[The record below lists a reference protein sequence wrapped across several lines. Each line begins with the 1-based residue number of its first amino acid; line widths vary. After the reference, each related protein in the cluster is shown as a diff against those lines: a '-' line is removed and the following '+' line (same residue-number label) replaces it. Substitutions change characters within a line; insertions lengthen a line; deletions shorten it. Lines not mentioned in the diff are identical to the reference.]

1 MAMPTGLWSRTRAAA
16 PRRTGTRAG
25 ATCRAVQ
32 LQPGPELHRGRRDAQ
47 VARVRLLQLHDG
59 WRECGSCNCMT
70 EWNYDGDADGV
81 MESYEGCSATADW
94 DQSWCYVQGG
104 SNCNQ
109 ALNSTVAGETRKWR
123 ECGSCN
129 CMTEWN
135 YDGDADG
142 VMESYEGCSAT
153 ADWDQSWCYV
163 QGGSNCNQA
172 VDSTV
177 AGETRKWRECGSCNC
192 MTEWNY
198 DGDAD
203 GVMESYEGCSATAD
217 WDQSWCYVQGGS
229 NCNQALNST
238 VAGETRKWRECGSC
252 NCMTEWNYD
261 GDADGWLE
269 CTPSTPSPTPAPD
282 IESASG
288 VGEPTMTAAIIAV
301 ILSTACA

>member
-25 ATCRAVQ
+25 ATCRT
-32 LQPGPELHRGRRDAQ
+32 RK
-47 VARVRLLQLHDG
+47 

-153 ADWDQSWCYV
+153 ADW
-163 QGGSNCNQA
+163 
-172 VDSTV
+172 
-177 AGETRKWRECGSCNC
+177 
-192 MTEWNY
+192 
-198 DGDAD
+198 
-203 GVMESYEGCSATAD
+203 
-217 WDQSWCYVQGGS
+217 
-229 NCNQALNST
+229 
-238 VAGETRKWRECGSC
+238 
-252 NCMTEWNYD
+252 
-261 GDADGWLE
+261 
-269 CTPSTPSPTPAPD
+269 
-282 IESASG
+282 
-288 VGEPTMTAAIIAV
+288 
-301 ILSTACA
+301 